1 MYTVDDEQR
10 SIRKIMRFLLG
21 LDNQGLFETPT
32 VDPASL
38 G

>member
-1 MYTVDDEQR
+1 MYTADDEQR
-10 SIRKIMRFLLG
+10 SIRKFMRFLSG
-21 LDNQGLFETPT
+21 LDTQGQFETPT